1 MEQQTWLNFVT
12 TLQAHNI
19 FINFRYRRSDRL
31 LKNVLLGLVSN
42 YTLNVFV
49 MLHRVLTMHTQLEY
63 FNIIHSALF
72 ISYISTRRISCVTK
86 MKHINGSIC
95 NFRYIICN
103 CQFVSIFI
111 IFRYCFTLRKK
122 LTTTMSFCVTISFD
136 IHIIIYKNRIRICV
150 VFILPI

>member
-63 FNIIHSALF
+63 L
-72 ISYISTRRISCVTK
+72 TL
-86 MKHINGSIC
+86 
-95 NFRYIICN
+95 
-103 CQFVSIFI
+103 
-111 IFRYCFTLRKK
+111 FTLHC
-122 LTTTMSFCVTISFD
+122 LFLIF
-136 IHIIIYKNRIRICV
+136 
-150 VFILPI
+150 LPGGFLALQK

>member
-63 FNIIHSALF
+63 L
-72 ISYISTRRISCVTK
+72 TL
-86 MKHINGSIC
+86 
-95 NFRYIICN
+95 
-103 CQFVSIFI
+103 
-111 IFRYCFTLRKK
+111 FTLHCLFLIFLPGGFLALQKWNI
-122 LTTTMSFCVTISFD
+122 LTGPFATLGILFVIVSLFQFSLSFVIVLLWE
-136 IHIIIYKNRIRICV
+136 KNWQQLCLFV
-150 VFILPI
+150 